1 MKQGMVKCKEIMK
14 IYLLIEYDRGLGET
28 IKESFASE
36 SLANIA
42 LDKASNSYLTV
53 FDFDVNFLEKAFQ
66 AGMDYAN
73 NSWFYNEGAEDI
85 RGVDD
90 ILNPYPNFIE
100 WKKQNGI
107 A

>member
-1 MKQGMVKCKEIMK
+1 MKV
-14 IYLLIEYDRGLGET
+14 YLLIEYDRGLGET

-42 LDKASNSYLTV
+42 LSKASNSYLTV
-53 FDFDVNFLEKAFQ
+53 FDFDTNLIENAFN
-66 AGMDYAN
+66 AGMGYAN
-73 NSWFYNEGAEDI
+73 NS
-85 RGVDD
+85 
-90 ILNPYPNFIE
+90 YPNFIE